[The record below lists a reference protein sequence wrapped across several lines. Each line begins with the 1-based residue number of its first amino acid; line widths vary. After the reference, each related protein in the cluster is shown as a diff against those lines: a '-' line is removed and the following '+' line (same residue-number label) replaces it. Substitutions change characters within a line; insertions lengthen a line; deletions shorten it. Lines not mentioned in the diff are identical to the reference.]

1 MSSPQPQSEFPHAEV
16 EALDKE
22 NVARLLEID
31 IKFRSFFRKHPFFET
46 DPVCRLARQLCL
58 DSLPDHD
65 KAEADRLVTNG
76 GYELH
81 NGPIPGCLVM
91 GPVAVG
97 ETYRPNGQWAF
108 LDFLVNGNHPRPIWM
123 AWGPQAS
130 AAIDALKKLDGAAD
144 A

>member
-16 EALDKE
+16 EALDRE
-22 NVARLLEID
+22 NVARLLEINV
-31 IKFRSFFRKHPFFET
+31 KFQSFFRKHPFFEN

-81 NGPIPGCLVM
+81 NGPSPGCLVL
-91 GPVAVG
+91 GPGIVVSEHSG
-97 ETYRPNGQWAF
+97 RWTF

-123 AWGPQAS
+123 AWGPQA
-130 AAIDALKKLDGAAD
+130 AAALDALKKLDGAAD

>member
-1 MSSPQPQSEFPHAEV
+1 MSSPQPQNEYPHAEV
-16 EALDKE
+16 EALDQE
-22 NVARLLEID
+22 NVARLLEINT
-31 IKFRSFFRKHPFFET
+31 KFQSFFRKHPFFET

-58 DSLPDHD
+58 DSLPDYD

-81 NGPIPGCLVM
+81 NGPIPGCLVL
-91 GPVAVG
+91 GPGVVVSEHSG
-97 ETYRPNGQWAF
+97 RWAF

-123 AWGPQAS
+123 AWGPQAA
-130 AAIDALKKLDGAAD
+130 AAIDALKKLNGAAD

>member
-1 MSSPQPQSEFPHAEV
+1 MSSQKPQVDYPHAEV

-22 NVARLLEID
+22 NVARLLEINV
-31 IKFRSFFRKHPFFET
+31 KFQSFFRKHPFFET
-46 DPVCRLARQLCL
+46 DQVCRLARQLCL

-65 KAEADRLVTNG
+65 KLGVDRLVTNG

-81 NGPIPGCLVM
+81 NGPIPGC
-91 GPVAVG
+91 VAIAEHSG
-97 ETYRPNGQWAF
+97 RWAF
-108 LDFLVNGNHPRPIWM
+108 LDFLVNGNHPRPLWM
-123 AWGPQAS
+123 AWGPQAA